1 MFFSQ
6 MRHLNVQ
13 PNGSRIMVNKLGQ
26 MSLNSSLVLAK
37 INAAG
42 ISKSE
47 HRLLGLRNVYDTHS
61 IGIEI
66 IDI

>member
-1 MFFSQ
+1 
-6 MRHLNVQ
+6 
-13 PNGSRIMVNKLGQ
+13 MVNKLGQ